1 MEKKTTKMSRKNRA
15 VVVWVSKEGGII
27 SSKWGKI
34 QKWGKKSSFFL
45 CFYSAEN
52 QVASG
57 FSEKKFDFFCRR
69 IWKCRKWSYI
79 CTALQQ

>member
-34 QKWGKKSSFFL
+34 QK
-45 CFYSAEN
+45 
-52 QVASG
+52 
-57 FSEKKFDFFCRR
+57 
-69 IWKCRKWSYI
+69 
-79 CTALQQ
+79 